1 MPGPLSDMGAE
12 FHAIAKSKGWWDD
25 PARAHAS
32 DTISAAVASQI
43 EKWGAFISPNDYR
56 RDVIRQVI
64 HEAVVATWPARNVGE
79 LMMLLVSEVAEAFE
93 EYRSGNFDKIY
104 YPDHDPSFG
113 PAAGR
118 KPEGGAIELA
128 DLIIR
133 LTEMAAQRGMNLD
146 EAVRIKA
153 EYNKGRSHRHGGK
166 LA

>member
-1 MPGPLSDMGAE
+1 METGPLGAMGAV
-12 FHAIAKSKGWWDD
+12 FHKTAKIKGWWDD
-25 PARAHAS
+25 PQRAAAAQ
-32 DTISAAVASQI
+32 TISDEVIAQL
-43 EKWGAFISPNDYR
+43 EEWGTFISPNDYR
-56 RDVIRQVI
+56 RAAVRQI
-64 HEAVVATWPARNVGE
+64 ISQEVALAWPARNVGE

-93 EYRSGNFDKIY
+93 EYRSGHFDEIY
-104 YPDHDPSFG
+104 YVDQSIDQPS
-113 PAAGR
+113 

-153 EYNKGRSHRHGGK
+153 SYNETRSHRHGGK